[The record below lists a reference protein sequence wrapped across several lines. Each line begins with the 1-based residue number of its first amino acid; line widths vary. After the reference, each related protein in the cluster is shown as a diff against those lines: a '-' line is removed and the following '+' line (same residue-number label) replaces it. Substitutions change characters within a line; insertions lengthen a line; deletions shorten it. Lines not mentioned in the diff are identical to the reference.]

1 MPEDKVIIDDV
12 IALLP
17 QDQQGIVK
25 LAITLNNSLVAQE
38 QVQKKFQACMC
49 MLKETLTYIAEE
61 SMLNNFN
68 WKDFVVKY
76 LKDSSFIKSDSWLNI
91 TERYFNLVKKVN
103 IPESLA
109 MTVLQPVIDKLIDNY
124 KVEYPLEY
132 AKITGVKDAS
142 ESEEES
148 DDDDKPF

>member
-38 QVQKKFQACMC
+38 QAQKKFQSCMC

-68 WKDFVVKY
+68 WKDFVVK
-76 LKDSSFIKSDSWLNI
+76 
-91 TERYFNLVKKVN
+91 V
-103 IPESLA
+103 SLSIHI
-109 MTVLQPVIDKLIDNY
+109 QD
-124 KVEYPLEY
+124 
-132 AKITGVKDAS
+132 
-142 ESEEES
+142 
-148 DDDDKPF
+148 